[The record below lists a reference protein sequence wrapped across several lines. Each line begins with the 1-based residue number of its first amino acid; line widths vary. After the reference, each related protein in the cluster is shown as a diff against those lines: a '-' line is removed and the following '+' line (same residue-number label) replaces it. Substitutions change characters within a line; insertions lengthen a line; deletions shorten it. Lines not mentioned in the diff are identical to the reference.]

1 MSYHY
6 LMDLALFLLSTKLL
20 GILTK
25 RIQMPQVVGALLAG
39 LILGPAML
47 NVLSETEFLTQ
58 LSELGVIVLMFS
70 AGMGTDI
77 QELKHSGK
85 AGFLVALLGVLVPLA
100 LGTGLAVF
108 AARVGMIVYSGFL
121 EAVFIGTVLT
131 ATSVS
136 ITVETLKELGKLET
150 KVGNTIL
157 AAALIDDVLGL
168 IALTIVSSV
177 AGGQESILLVL
188 VKIVLFFVFAAVVS
202 LLALKFFRWLMSL
215 WPGRERR
222 RYPVLAFVLCLLM
235 AYCAEE
241 FFGVADITGAYVAG
255 LVISCT
261 PRAAYIQ
268 SKFEPLSFLLLT
280 PVFFAS
286 VGIKANVSG
295 MDARLVIFS
304 VLLLLV
310 SIITKIIGC
319 GLGAKL
325 CRFTG
330 KESLQV
336 GVGMVCRGEVALI
349 VANRGLELGVL
360 SAAMM
365 APVII
370 TVVGG
375 TILTPVMLKLVFRH
389 DGQTAGAADGS
400 LTDHYNKMEQLDLV
414 SRRAA
419 GQGPEVP
426 EGGGAERGGPRL
438 NTPAGR
444 RRRPDGRSGSRDKR
458 GAGQKAGSPPALRDL
473 LRAVRRRGGRAPS
486 PRRRSGTA
494 A

>member
-1 MSYHY
+1 MSYQY
-6 LMDLALFLLSTKLL
+6 LLDLALILLSTKVL

-25 RIQMPQVVGALLAG
+25 RFQMPQVVGALVAG
-39 LILGPAML
+39 LILGPAVL
-47 NVLSETEFLTQ
+47 DVLSETEFLTQ

-77 QELKHSGK
+77 QELKNSGK
-85 AGFLVALLGVLVPLA
+85 AGFLVALLGVIVPLI
-100 LGTGLAVF
+100 LGTGLAFF
-108 AARVGMIVYSGFL
+108 AGEVGMIETSGFL
-121 EAVFIGTVLT
+121 EDVFIGTILT

-177 AGGQESILLVL
+177 AGGQENILLVL
-188 VKIVLFFVFAAVVS
+188 VKIVLFFVFSIVVS
-202 LLALKFFRWLMSL
+202 FLALKFFRWLMAL

-222 RYPVLAFVLCLLM
+222 RYPVLAFVLCLVM

-255 LVISCT
+255 LVISLT
-261 PRAAYIQ
+261 PKSTYIQ
-268 SKFEPLSFLLLT
+268 SKFEPLDFLLLT

-286 VGIKANVSG
+286 IGIKADVEG
-295 MDARLVIFS
+295 MTSSLVLFS
-304 VLLLLV
+304 VLLLFI

-319 GLGAKL
+319 GMGAKI
-325 CRFTG
+325 CNFTN

-360 SAAMM
+360 TSTMM

-375 TILTPVMLKLVFRH
+375 TILTPIMLKLVFRKS
-389 DGQTAGAADGS
+389 GETAASTDS
-400 LTDHYNKMEQLDLV
+400 NLTDRYEKMEQLDIV
-414 SRRAA
+414 SA
-419 GQGPEVP
+419 ELLEKDEKYLH
-426 EGGGAERGGPRL
+426 EGEKKAW
-438 NTPAGR
+438 
-444 RRRPDGRSGSRDKR
+444 D
-458 GAGQKAGSPPALRDL
+458 QKS
-473 LRAVRRRGGRAPS
+473 
-486 PRRRSGTA
+486 
-494 A
+494 

>member
-1 MSYHY
+1 MKLSRDERSNCDDLRKRGRGMSYHY
-6 LMDLALFLLSTKLL
+6 LMDLALILLSTKVL

-39 LILGPAML
+39 LILGPAVL
-47 NVLSETEFLTQ
+47 NILTETEFLTQ

-77 QELKHSGK
+77 QELKHSGR
-85 AGFLVALLGVLVPLA
+85 AGFLVALLGVIVPLVM
-100 LGTGLAVF
+100 GTGLAMF
-108 AARVGMIVYSGFL
+108 AGRAGMIETTGFV
-121 EAVFIGTVLT
+121 ADVFIGTLLT
-131 ATSVS
+131 AASVG
-136 ITVETLKELGKLET
+136 ITVETLKEIGKLDT

-177 AGGQESILLVL
+177 AGGQENILMVL
-188 VKIVLFFVFAAVVS
+188 LKIVLFFAFAAVAS
-202 LLALKFFRWLMSL
+202 FLALKFFRWLMAL

-222 RYPVLAFVLCLLM
+222 RYPVLAFVLCLAM

-261 PRAAYIQ
+261 PKATYIQ

-286 VGIKANVSG
+286 VGIKAEIDGMSG
-295 MDARLVIFS
+295 SMVLFS
-304 VLLLLV
+304 ILLLLI
-310 SIITKIIGC
+310 SIVTKIIGC

-360 SAAMM
+360 SSAMM

-375 TILTPVMLKLVFRH
+375 TILTPILLKLVFRH
-389 DGQTAGAADGS
+389 DDRTVSGTETN
-400 LTDHYNKMEQLDLV
+400 LVDHYNKMEQLDIV
-414 SRRAA
+414 SEKLLDKD
-419 GQGPEVP
+419 QKYLK
-426 EGGGAERGGPRL
+426 EGERKEDH
-438 NTPAGR
+438 PA
-444 RRRPDGRSGSRDKR
+444 
-458 GAGQKAGSPPALRDL
+458 
-473 LRAVRRRGGRAPS
+473 
-486 PRRRSGTA
+486 
-494 A
+494 

>member
-6 LMDLALFLLSTKLL
+6 LMDLALILLSTKLL

-222 RYPVLAFVLCLLM
+222 RYPVLAFVLCLVM

-286 VGIKANVSG
+286 VGIKAEVDG
-295 MDARLVIFS
+295 MTGSLVLFS
-304 VLLLLV
+304 ILLLIV

-325 CRFTG
+325 CGFSG

-360 SAAMM
+360 SSTMM

-375 TILTPVMLKLVFRH
+375 TILTPILLKLVFRH
-389 DGQTAGAADGS
+389 DGGTVSTDSNLA
-400 LTDHYNKMEQLDLV
+400 DHYDKMEQLDLV
-414 SRRAA
+414 SDELLAKDRKYLREGERRT
-419 GQGPEVP
+419 E
-426 EGGGAERGGPRL
+426 
-438 NTPAGR
+438 
-444 RRRPDGRSGSRDKR
+444 DGRD
-458 GAGQKAGSPPALRDL
+458 
-473 LRAVRRRGGRAPS
+473 
-486 PRRRSGTA
+486 
-494 A
+494 